1 MEIAN
6 QEMQVPIVRYRL
18 DRWSLNFIRMIGFL
32 ISISNKS
39 DEAIKLIKSFKRLF
53 FFLSVFLSN
62 QNPIKFH
69 QMTHDLSKNNII
81 IN

>member
-18 DRWSLNFIRMIGFL
+18 DRWSLNLTGMIGFL

-39 DEAIKLIKSFKRLF
+39 DETIKLIKLYG
-53 FFLSVFLSN
+53 
-62 QNPIKFH
+62 
-69 QMTHDLSKNNII
+69 
-81 IN
+81 